1 MIEVHKILNEVYD
14 KRVTGGM
21 LMENDRITRGN
32 QRKLVVQLSRTSTR
46 GKLFTVRAA
55 NDWNNLSDDV
65 TSAGTFDVFKAKLDN
80 TWRNLKYE
88 MTMERE
94 PKQQ

>member
-1 MIEVHKILNEVYD
+1 MIEVYKMLNGVYD

-32 QRKLVVQLSRTSTR
+32 QRKLVVQPERTSTR
-46 GKLFTVRAA
+46 GNFFTVRAA
-55 NDWNNLSDDV
+55 NGWNSLPDDV
-65 TSAGTFDVFKAKLDN
+65 TSAGTLHVFKAKLDN